1 MQFATTQEMEY
12 VGSNNGEA
20 DIDRRII
27 DEMSR
32 QLDALRRFDQY
43 CAADWQPQRCRGT
56 SKIGLKESTF

>member
-1 MQFATTQEMEY
+1 MRFATTQEMEY
-12 VGSNNGEA
+12 VGSNNGEDA
-20 DIDRRII
+20 IDRRII

-56 SKIGLKESTF
+56 SKTGPKKATF